1 MPRTVPCGTPLMTG
15 ILSTVAP
22 SIKICNF
29 VRNVSQSEMLYLN
42 GEERAGCFTLIVFL
56 MPSGCWCSVAL
67 PRVPWV
73 ACSEGLW

>member
-1 MPRTVPCGTPLMTG
+1 MPRTVPCGTLLMTG

-22 SIKICNF
+22 STKICNAG
-29 VRNVSQSEMLYLN
+29 SGQSEMLYLN

-67 PRVPWV
+67 PRVLWV